1 MELVRQRL
9 EEFKIRCFTE
19 REPSGGVQVK
29 LSLRESRSMRRHL
42 AWPLAL
48 PLSVLGVLAAHWLSY
63 RLVVPDSHAREHLL
77 AATGHGYLM
86 YAPAIVGISLA
97 LIALGFGHAIVREF
111 RGESPATTAP
121 AWLVGFVPLL
131 AFVIQEYVERCLQH
145 GSIEWGVALESTFV
159 VGLALAGAVRARR
172 WPRHARSDTGRARRR
187 NDPFSAPRAEAS
199 EPPSLPAPR
208 FVRPSAHTDAR
219 ARVRRSGSSVSL
231 LLAA

>member
-1 MELVRQRL
+1 
-9 EEFKIRCFTE
+9 
-19 REPSGGVQVK
+19 
-29 LSLRESRSMRRHL
+29 MRRHL
-42 AWPLAL
+42 AWPLAV

-97 LIALGFGHAIVREF
+97 LVALGFGHAIVREL
-111 RGESPATTAP
+111 RGESPGMKAP

-159 VGLALAGAVRARR
+159 VGLALQVPFALVAGLATLVLTRVARGV
-172 WPRHARSDTGRARRR
+172 ATILSRRP
-187 NDPFSAPRAEAS
+187 DAEAS

-208 FVRPSAHTDAR
+208 FVRPSARADAR
-219 ARVRRSGSSVSL
+219 ARLRRSGSSVSL

>member
-1 MELVRQRL
+1 
-9 EEFKIRCFTE
+9 
-19 REPSGGVQVK
+19 
-29 LSLRESRSMRRHL
+29 MRRHL

-97 LIALGFGHAIVREF
+97 LVALGFGHAIVREF
-111 RGESPATTAP
+111 RGESPAMKAP

-159 VGLALAGAVRARR
+159 VGLALQVPFALVAGLATHVLSRVARGV
-172 WPRHARSDTGRARRR
+172 ATILSRS
-187 NDPFSAPRAEAS
+187 
-199 EPPSLPAPR
+199 PAPR
-208 FVRPSAHTDAR
+208 LRKLRPFRLPVSFDLPRTPMLALGYAGR
-219 ARVRRSGSSVSL
+219 APPPRSC
-231 LLAA
+231 